1 MNIEEKVVTALKDKK
16 MLLTTAESCTGGMIA
31 ASVVNVSGASNV
43 FHQGYITY
51 CDEAKNSILGVK
63 KETLDKYKAVSPQV
77 ACEMALGALKISGA
91 DIAVSV
97 TGVAGPSTED
107 GKPVGLVYI
116 GVASAVKT
124 DYAEEEVS
132 DISGLSDEAGMQKHS
147 VMLYKSEAAYALVKE
162 NMFTGDRSTIRN
174 KACAEAL
181 ALICEDRKSTRLN
194 SSHRSQ
200 SRMPSSA

>member
-1 MNIEEKVVTALKDKK
+1 MNIEEKVVTVLKDKK

-181 ALICEDRKSTRLN
+181 ALICDY
-194 SSHRSQ
+194 
-200 SRMPSSA
+200 MM